1 MNISGILERV
11 FNKIPKEHVANIIT
25 LKRPGWEPEKKNYKK
40 NEIREEFL
48 SLTTL
53 IEPDEVEDF
62 VEMAVMTKS
71 IGLPAYTYKVN
82 HLNFLTEAESGIS
95 IEGVHNMPFQDKYLI
110 SIEDIE
116 NGDSMLKLT
125 VRLKEYSD
133 YWRRGERCL
142 DTLSAVYRIKISLD
156 KTAKVLTIFSGNN
169 EVQNVIKDY
178 LGFVLKW
185 PIQSYRIRES
195 INQINQIGSASFK
208 TAVLLDFI
216 FTRLHEKGIFS
227 RFKEIKFN
235 TKNKKHTTD
244 GIRNITING
253 RNLLSS
259 QLACQYITLGSDI
272 LSFKV
277 DMTYNDVDF
286 TTLFS
291 LKGKEEDILKIVV
304 IDSDDDIFKQQVID
318 IIQSEYI
325 ELCSTG
331 LKNVQETSDLL
342 KQIYEKFI
350 HGDKLTNEVI
360 QNSSLKIIKSIAGN
374 LEKWDLDDEN
384 NLEMLYSFY
393 EENKIILDSVG
404 YDDSNEDILKIKKYI
419 GYDEEEKEQELSE
432 DEEIAIVE

>member
-1 MNISGILERV
+1 M
-11 FNKIPKEHVANIIT
+11 
-25 LKRPGWEPEKKNYKK
+25 KRN
-40 NEIREEFL
+40 
-48 SLTTL
+48 
-53 IEPDEVEDF
+53 
-62 VEMAVMTKS
+62 
-71 IGLPAYTYKVN
+71 
-82 HLNFLTEAESGIS
+82 
-95 IEGVHNMPFQDKYLI
+95 
-110 SIEDIE
+110 
-116 NGDSMLKLT
+116 
-125 VRLKEYSD
+125 
-133 YWRRGERCL
+133 
-142 DTLSAVYRIKISLD
+142 
-156 KTAKVLTIFSGNN
+156 
-169 EVQNVIKDY
+169 
-178 LGFVLKW
+178 
-185 PIQSYRIRES
+185 
-195 INQINQIGSASFK
+195 
-208 TAVLLDFI
+208 
-216 FTRLHEKGIFS
+216 FS

-235 TKNKKHTTD
+235 TKQKHTTD

-350 HGDKLTNEVI
+350 HGDKLINEVI

-432 DEEIAIVE
+432 DEEVVIVE